1 MSDLDYVILTGSI
14 ESYLDSYGSKFK
26 EQSFFEDED
35 FETAKT
41 IVIETLNNTLYPQRE
56 GVVDLVTPPELEDL
70 VEMLLKSTRPLFAFS
85 RAMIEMKSHI
95 YSVLGNGRLSRVLS
109 DFSEFLNF
117 AKVQKGSVESLKD
130 KISPEVAD
138 IFIRTVFWDNDND
151 DEFKRKIG
159 VCLEKLDP
167 SEIVIPYLN
176 LQDCSSVVAE
186 FLVWITNMTSENEI
200 APIVVQAFMFF
211 NNKLTEWTSCLSSAD
226 FAKKWIDIHLR
237 MYFRIVVVQHRL
249 QNAIKKVPEFSEID
263 SFDSST
269 TEDRF
274 VILARLA
281 SVFGMQM
288 TVEIKEYI
296 SELSAA
302 DYFIADHF
310 GAFEI
315 VFEKS
320 SVDEYM
326 WPFAILGVNEKS
338 DITENQK
345 ILQEIIDNVTSESLK
360 TRLQSLVSESLV
372 SKHEIELGFKTTP
385 VNFTPTQEVVTEQK
399 LPDERTS
406 EVELTKEETI
416 GFDISLSEGGW
427 DLDELNL
434 EP

>member
-1 MSDLDYVILTGSI
+1 MSDLNYVILTGSV
-14 ESYLDSYGSKFK
+14 ESYLDSYGPKFK
-26 EQSFFEDED
+26 EQSFFEDRD

-41 IVIETLNNTLYPQRE
+41 IVTETLNNALYPQRE
-56 GVVDLVTPPELEDL
+56 SLVDLTTPPELEDL
-70 VEMLLKSTRPLFAFS
+70 VQMLLKSTKPLFAFS
-85 RAMIEMKSHI
+85 RTMIEMKAHI
-95 YSVLGNGRLSRVLS
+95 YSILGNGRLSRVLS
-109 DFSEFLNF
+109 EFSEFLNF
-117 AKVQKGSVESLKD
+117 AQSHEGSVESLKD
-130 KISPEVAD
+130 KISSEFTD

-159 VCLEKLDP
+159 ICLEKFDA
-167 SEIVIPYLN
+167 SAINIPYLN
-176 LQDCSSVVAE
+176 LRDCSSVVAE

-226 FAKKWIDIHLR
+226 FAKKWIDLHLR
-237 MYFRIVVVQHRL
+237 MYFRIVVMQHRL
-249 QNAIKKVPEFSEID
+249 QDAIKKIPEFSEID

-274 VILARLA
+274 VILAKLA

-296 SELSAA
+296 AELSAA
-302 DYFIADHF
+302 EYFLVDHF
-310 GAFEI
+310 GSFEI

-326 WPFAILGVNEKS
+326 WPFAIMGVNEKVH
-338 DITENQK
+338 ITENQK
-345 ILQEIIDNVTSESLK
+345 ILQEIIDDVTSESLK
-360 TRLQSLVSESLV
+360 TRLQGLLTES
-372 SKHEIELGFKTTP
+372 SINKHGIDLDFKPTP
-385 VNFTPTQEVVTEQK
+385 VEVPLASDVAIEK
-399 LPDERTS
+399 EVPDERTS
-406 EVELTKEETI
+406 EVQLTKEETI

-434 EP
+434 